1 MGFNSGFKG
10 LRNVMC
16 SLTCCLFMLQWWSL
30 VLREGQR
37 SRVFNSSAVR
47 MLGHNVNEVMGR
59 LVKLH
64 DWFVASV
71 NRMVCFDQTMT
82 LQHWKVRWKRDKNW
96 SWREK
101 KEYLVDLG
109 VGRIVLNALVHCT
122 VSSDL
127 PRSSRYTSE
136 FLMFQHHKWIRSLH
150 RLIRMSLYGKIFI
163 N

>member
-1 MGFNSGFKG
+1 
-10 LRNVMC
+10 
-16 SLTCCLFMLQWWSL
+16 MLQCWSV
-30 VLREGQR
+30 VLREGQTL
-37 SRVFNSSAVR
+37 RVFNSSVVR
-47 MLGHNVNEVMGR
+47 TFCPYVHEVMGG

-64 DWFVASV
+64 DWIVANV
-71 NRMVCFDQTMT
+71 NGMVYFGQVMT

-127 PRSSRYTSE
+127 HRSSRYNLE
-136 FLMFQHHKWIRSLH
+136 FLMVQHHKSIRSLL
-150 RLIRMSLYGKIFI
+150 RLIRMPLYGKNCI